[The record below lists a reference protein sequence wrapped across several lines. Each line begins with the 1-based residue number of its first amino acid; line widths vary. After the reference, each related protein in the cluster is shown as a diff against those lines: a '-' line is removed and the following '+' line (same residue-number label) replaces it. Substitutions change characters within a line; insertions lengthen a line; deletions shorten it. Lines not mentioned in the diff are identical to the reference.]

1 MVRRSHPLAR
11 TADVSPHPPLSGRRL
26 SVTVERAVRRGLRWY
41 LWPVTA
47 RISAHNRAV
56 AEVAETHRRELTRMR
71 VEVERLD
78 HDATLLRAPE

>member
-1 MVRRSHPLAR
+1 MDRRSHPLAR
-11 TADVSPHPPLSGRRL
+11 TAEVSPHPPLSGGRL
-26 SVTVERAVRRGLRWY
+26 GVTVERAVRRGLRWY

-56 AEVAETHRRELTRMR
+56 AEVAEAHRRELARMR

-78 HDATLLRAPE
+78 HDLTLLHTPE